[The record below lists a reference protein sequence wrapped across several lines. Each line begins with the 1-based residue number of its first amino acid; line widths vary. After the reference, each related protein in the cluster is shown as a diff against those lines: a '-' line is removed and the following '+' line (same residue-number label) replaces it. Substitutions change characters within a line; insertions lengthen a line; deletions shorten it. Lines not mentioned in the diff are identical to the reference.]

1 MIGLNDG
8 YYNFSSVDDGNAHD
22 ILKELDYIFSEK
34 ESFMLSDGNMESTP
48 TISQKKTVVHS
59 PNFRIFNNLLTK

>member
-8 YYNFSSVDDGNAHD
+8 YYIFSSIDDGSTHD

-34 ESFMLSDGNMESTP
+34 ESFMLNDGNMESTL
-48 TISQKKTVVHS
+48 TISQNKTVVHS
-59 PNFRIFNNLLTK
+59 SYFGNL

>member
-34 ESFMLSDGNMESTP
+34 ESFMLNDGNMESTL
-48 TISQKKTVVHS
+48 TISQNKTVVHS
-59 PNFRIFNNLLTK
+59 SYFRNL

>member
-8 YYNFSSVDDGNAHD
+8 YYNFSSIDDGSIHD

-34 ESFMLSDGNMESTP
+34 ESFMLNDGNMESTL
-48 TISQKKTVVHS
+48 TISQKKNSSTLILFWEFVT
-59 PNFRIFNNLLTK
+59 IY